1 MLLTINGQ
9 QFRVKGVFEYDPSNP
24 LVYENGDIV
33 YVPNE
38 PKLYIYYNDRN
49 ASPNYSNHAY
59 LYPLWY
65 KDVVTNLYDYIS
77 AEILQ
82 EWQTSLGNTP
92 SNIDADLS
100 KAISD
105 FLRRP
110 VATEIL
116 ASILNAKFGTG
127 ILTPDGNQPLDLNSI
142 CRNGRYIIVLGDI
155 SRVNNLPSVITTN
168 FSATPPYPNNIIG
181 LDVWVGRK
189 YDTSIAAN
197 NANNQ
202 NNNKVAVSGYAIRQT
217 IFTVVS
223 DTMIIATRSASFNFS
238 NSVVLDVSYDVQ
250 NQLRLNTQEELS
262 QIMNVC
268 GNSEQPIQWN
278 NWTVLQQY
286 PVNVLFNYFA
296 NRIDTLITS
305 FNHATDRMVLGIRP
319 INYRLID
326 MNSTLGTAPDGDPTP
341 GNLCLQVSLADI
353 PMSLHSLSQISAVV
367 INAVIISST
376 GAQEVVQQFTIP
388 IPYSR
393 PITRPPYL
401 PNSKIV
407 FSSDTK
413 FYVFYTPWDSSTRYG
428 VVLNILSKKW
438 DLVKGSNISEKQNNI
453 TDIVLM
459 T

>member
-1 MLLTINGQ
+1 MLLNINGQ

-24 LVYENGDIV
+24 HVYENGDIV
-33 YVPNE
+33 YVPND
-38 PKLYIYYNDRN
+38 PKLYIYYNDNNVIRDY
-49 ASPNYSNHAY
+49 ARYEY

-65 KDVVTNLYDYIS
+65 KDVVTDLYDYVD

-82 EWQTSLGNTP
+82 EWQAALGSTQ

-110 VATEIL
+110 VATELL

-127 ILTPDGNQPLDLNSI
+127 ILTPDGTQPLDLNRI
-142 CRNGRYIIVLGDI
+142 CRNGRYVIVLGGI
-155 SRVNNLPSVITTN
+155 GRVDNLPSVITTN
-168 FSATPPYPNNIIG
+168 FSASPPYPNNIIG

-189 YDTSIAAN
+189 YDTSPPTSS
-197 NANNQ
+197 NQ
-202 NNNKVAVSGYAIRQT
+202 IKVSGYVIRQT

-238 NSVVLDVSYDVQ
+238 NSVVLDVSYDAHS
-250 NQLRLNTQEELS
+250 QLRLNTQEELS
-262 QIMNVC
+262 QVMNVC

-278 NWTVLQQY
+278 DWTVLQQY

-319 INYRLID
+319 INYRFVD
-326 MNSTLGTAPDGDPTP
+326 MSSSDSDSDLGTAPDSDPAP
-341 GNLCLQVSLADI
+341 GSLCIQVSLADI
-353 PMSLHSLSQISAVV
+353 PMSLHSLSQISAIV
-367 INAVIISST
+367 INAVIIPSP
-376 GAQEVVQQFTIP
+376 GAQEVIQQFTIP
-388 IPYSR
+388 IPYSK
-393 PITRPPYL
+393 PIITPPYL

-407 FSSDTK
+407 FSGDTK
-413 FYVFYTPWDSSTRYG
+413 FYVFYTPWNSSTRYG

-453 TDIVLM
+453 TDIVLL